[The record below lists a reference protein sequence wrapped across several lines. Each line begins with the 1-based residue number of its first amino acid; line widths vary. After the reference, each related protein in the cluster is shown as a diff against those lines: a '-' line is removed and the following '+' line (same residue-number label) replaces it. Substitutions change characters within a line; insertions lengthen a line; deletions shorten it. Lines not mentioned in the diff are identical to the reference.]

1 MTSDPTVIAVVI
13 SSPTHDDSS
22 AIDPSRLRATKFV
35 PSVPMWQTVTTPPVH
50 LLQGEKPDAC
60 NMLQL

>member
-1 MTSDPTVIAVVI
+1 MTSDPAVIVVVI

-35 PSVPMWQTVTTPPVH
+35 PSVPVWQTVTTPPVH
-50 LLQGEKPDAC
+50 FIQEKKSDAG